1 MNIQERSTNKL
12 AAGSRESTAPTRDRE
27 WALRKSVFVAVVSVG
42 YMCAALAFYF
52 MFSQIGAH

>member
-27 WALRKSVFVAVVSVG
+27 WPLGKPVFVAVLSIG
-42 YMCAALAFYF
+42 YVCAAWAFWF
-52 MFSQIGAH
+52 MFSAVHPL